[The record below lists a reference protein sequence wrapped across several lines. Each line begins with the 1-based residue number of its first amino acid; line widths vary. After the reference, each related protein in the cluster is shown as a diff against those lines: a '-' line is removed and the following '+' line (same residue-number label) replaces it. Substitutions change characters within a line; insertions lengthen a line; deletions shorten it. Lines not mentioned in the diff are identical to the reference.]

1 MQTVEVEKG
10 KSHILTE
17 LIDYIPHSTVFKTIL
32 RKNTG
37 TIRIGAIDK
46 GEAFAD
52 RVYPF
57 DLYLQ
62 IIEGTAAVLI
72 DKNQTIM
79 DRGTA
84 IILPAHTAH
93 LIEAVEPIKMIL
105 TVVKSGYEENMT

>member
-17 LIDYIPHSTVFKTIL
+17 LIEYTPHSIVFKTVL

-46 GEAFAD
+46 GEVLAKK
-52 RVYPF
+52 VYPF

-62 IIEGTAAVLI
+62 IIDGTAAVLI
-72 DKNQTIM
+72 DKEQTIIEM
-79 DRGTA
+79 GTA
-84 IILPAHTAH
+84 IIIPAHTSH
-93 LIEAVEPIKMIL
+93 LIRAVVPI
-105 TVVKSGYEENMT
+105 